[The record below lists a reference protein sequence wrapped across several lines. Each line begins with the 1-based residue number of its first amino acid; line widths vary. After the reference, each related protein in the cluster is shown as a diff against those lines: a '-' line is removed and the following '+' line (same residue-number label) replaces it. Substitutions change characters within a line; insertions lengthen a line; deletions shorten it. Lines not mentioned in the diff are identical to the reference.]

1 MDNEAVQKLFDE
13 AFAVLTALR
22 AQVVGDSLISAAE
35 EPKGIP
41 LFPCSECGKKTAGG
55 MGEGK
60 DRVAICESCYR
71 AGPPAEN
78 YPTTRD
84 ALEEWAFGRGLEK
97 PTWKTLAMSCGF
109 KAGTKHLSPD
119 ELYIFAKAIDNHL
132 KKVGK

>member
-1 MDNEAVQKLFDE
+1 MTMRIAEILATLDE
-13 AFAVLTALR
+13 AFSALTELKAMVSGLSP
-22 AQVVGDSLISAAE
+22 ADIPDKTAAE
-35 EPKGIP
+35 EAP
-41 LFPCSECGKKTAGG
+41 LA
-55 MGEGK
+55 
-60 DRVAICESCYR
+60 ES
-71 AGPPAEN
+71 
-78 YPTTRD
+78 YPITRD